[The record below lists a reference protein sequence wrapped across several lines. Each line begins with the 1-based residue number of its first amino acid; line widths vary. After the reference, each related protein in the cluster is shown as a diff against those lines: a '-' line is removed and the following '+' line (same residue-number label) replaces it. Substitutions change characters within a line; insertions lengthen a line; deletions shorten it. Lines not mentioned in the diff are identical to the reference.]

1 LVIVLACVVSV
12 PPFIAAAQ
20 TPEEKAFSERL
31 ERERQAEQARV
42 KKQIEEQ
49 RELER
54 QWRIVVPLDVQVVVS
69 RFQGDKRVTSL
80 PYALTVNAVHA
91 REGIAQLAQ
100 IRMGAQVP
108 LPTMGT
114 PTVDGKPVTG
124 MLNTNPVTYK
134 EIGTFIDADAK
145 WLEGGAF
152 ELQISVSDTSL
163 YRRSQNPPAGAEQID
178 DMGLP
183 VLRTFTASNR
193 VVMKDGQT
201 KQFML
206 AADRISG
213 DTLRVDV
220 TLKVAK

>member
-1 LVIVLACVVSV
+1 
-12 PPFIAAAQ
+12 
-20 TPEEKAFSERL
+20 
-31 ERERQAEQARV
+31 
-42 KKQIEEQ
+42 
-49 RELER
+49 
-54 QWRIVVPLDVQVVVS
+54 
-69 RFQGDKRVTSL
+69 
-80 PYALTVNAVHA
+80 
-91 REGIAQLAQ
+91 
-100 IRMGAQVP
+100 MGAQVP